1 MILSV
6 YSGADQIAHL
16 IEVILLFAVVLVAT
30 YYTTRFIAGYEKGK
44 LSAGNLKIIDTMRLS
59 QNKILQII
67 RVGDKYLAIAVC
79 KDSVTVLC
87 ELSEDEI
94 NAKIKEAEQYAEE
107 DKKQKEA
114 VETKNQSEGMI
125 FEIEKQLK
133 DLGDKVTES
142 EKQTV
147 EAAKND
153 LQAAIDAGNVDD
165 MKAKMEALTNAF
177 YPIST
182 RIYQEAQAAQGGAG
196 AQGFDP
202 NNMGGAGFNP
212 NMGGA
217 SQPNDGTVDADYE
230 VVDDEE

>member
-1 MILSV
+1 MQ
-6 YSGADQIAHL
+6 GEREMAADNITLGRFQLTGIAPAPRGIPQ
-16 IEVILLFAVVLVAT
+16 IEVTFDIDANGIVNVSAKDMAT
-30 YYTTRFIAGYEKGK
+30 GK
-44 LSAGNLKIIDTMRLS
+44 EQKITITS
-59 QNKILQII
+59 STK
-67 RVGDKYLAIAVC
+67 
-79 KDSVTVLC
+79 
-87 ELSEDEI
+87 LSEDEI
-94 NAKIKEAEQYAEE
+94 NAKIKEAEQFAEQ

-125 FEIEKQLK
+125 FEIDKQLK
-133 DLGDKVTES
+133 ELGDKVTES

-212 NMGGA
+212 GNMGGA